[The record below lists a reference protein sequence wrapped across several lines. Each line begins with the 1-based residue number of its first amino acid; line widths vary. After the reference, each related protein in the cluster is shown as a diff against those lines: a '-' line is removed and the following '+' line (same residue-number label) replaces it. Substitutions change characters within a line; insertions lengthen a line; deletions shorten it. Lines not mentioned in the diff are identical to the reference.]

1 MIRAQTV
8 RIKMTKKEAYGIA
21 EEKRQNDESANDA
34 RGRLENLVK
43 EPTRRIMPVFESQW
57 RLGELDLDEAED
69 GEENKKQSKEQGGKV
84 KFADAEE
91 VEEPAVESA

>member
-8 RIKMTKKEAYGIA
+8 SIKMTKKEAYGIA

-43 EPTRRIMPVFESQW
+43 EPTRRVMPVFESQW

-69 GEENKKQSKEQGGKV
+69 GEENSKEQGGKV